1 MQAETTRWL
10 TPSQA
15 ARILDVTPARVRQL
29 IAAGQLACDRT
40 PLGRLVLASSV
51 ERLAA
56 ERAARRAGRLPSEVV
71 R

>member
-1 MQAETTRWL
+1 MEAEYTRWL

-15 ARILDVTPARVRQL
+15 ARVLDITPARVRQL

-51 ERLAA
+51 ETLAA
-56 ERAARRAGRLPSEVV
+56 ERTRRRQGRLTAEVTL
-71 R
+71 

>member
-1 MQAETTRWL
+1 METDRPQWL

-15 ARILDVTPARVRQL
+15 ARVLDVTPARVRQL
-29 IAAGQLACDRT
+29 IASGQLACDRT

-51 ERLAA
+51 ESLAA
-56 ERAARRAGRLPSEVV
+56 ERAARRAGRLTSEVA

>member
-1 MQAETTRWL
+1 MEADQVRWL
-10 TPSQA
+10 TPSEA
-15 ARILDVTPARVRQL
+15 ARELGVTPARVRQL
-29 IAAGQLACDRT
+29 IVSGRLVHDRT

-56 ERAARRAGRLPSEVV
+56 ERARHRAGRPSSEVA